1 MPSQS
6 IIFLNAIKYYLQSL
20 YDDVACIQSDDR
32 GKVNLSK
39 SLPVN
44 LIFGDYYVCLGRS

>member
-6 IIFLNAIKYYLQSL
+6 IIFFNAIKHYLKGL
-20 YDDVACIQSDDR
+20 YDDVACIQSYDK
-32 GKVNLSK
+32 GKVDLSK

>member
-1 MPSQS
+1 MPSHAL
-6 IIFLNAIKYYLQSL
+6 IFLNAIKYNFKSL

-44 LIFGDYYVCLGRS
+44 LIFGDYYVSLGRS